1 MKQFL
6 VQMLSAENGSRS
18 EPFVTD
24 IDKLAMVLRHSDL
37 NHEDYIIVI
46 AAIDDTNEEQ
56 FDWVKSP
63 VFTIRTFLISQFPE
77 DWVEVTGDSDEPAYD
92 PDQLGEFAQ

>member
-1 MKQFL
+1 MKQYL
-6 VQMLSAENGSRS
+6 VQMLSAKNGSRS

-24 IDKLAMVLRHSDL
+24 IDKLAVTLRHSDL
-37 NHEDYIIVI
+37 DHDDYIIVI
-46 AAIDDTNEEQ
+46 AAVDDTNEEQ

-77 DWVEVTGDSDEPAYD
+77 DWVEVTGD
-92 PDQLGEFAQ
+92 PDQPENNPENLGDFAQ

>member
-6 VQMLSAENGSRS
+6 VQMLSAENGNRS
-18 EPFVTD
+18 QPFVTD

-37 NHEDYIIVI
+37 NHDDYIIVI
-46 AAIDDTNEEQ
+46 ARVDDTEEEQ
-56 FDWVKSP
+56 FDWVTSP

-77 DWVEVTGDSDEPAYD
+77 DWVEVTGDSDEPPHD
-92 PDQLGEFAQ
+92 PSTLGEFAQ